1 MMQRGEAEQVIYY
14 LLLKTFVVVS
24 GPACFLVE
32 TDVNRFT
39 GAFLKN
45 LLSAPVPPSAL
56 YMQRYAGLSYCEK

>member
-32 TDVNRFT
+32 TDVNHFT

-45 LLSAPVPPSAL
+45 LLSTPVPPI
-56 YMQRYAGLSYCEK
+56 RPIYAEICRSQLL